1 MPSKKPQMTIR
12 VEEDEYQYLEEW
24 ASEEFLSPTQLAKI
38 IIKRAIANR
47 KKEKRANQGETQQGN

>member
-24 ASEEFLSPTQLAKI
+24 AKEEFLSPTQLAKI

-47 KKEKRANQGETQQGN
+47 KKEKKANKEETWQGN